1 MTAPPP
7 RQLHLHV
14 SAWPQGFAPAAW
26 RMPENSPRGFV
37 DIEHYVRIARI
48 AEEGRF
54 DAIFL
59 PDSLAVDGLDA
70 GPVAALD
77 PTLVLTAVAC
87 ATTRIGLVATASTS
101 YDEPYNIARRFAS
114 LDLLSGGRAGWSIA
128 AAPDPRA
135 ARSYRLDATAD
146 PASHYRRADECA
158 QVVKGLW
165 NSWHDDA
172 LVADPRS
179 GRFVDTGKLRP
190 LRHRGEFFSVHGLL
204 NQPRS
209 PQGHPVLMQAGAARD
224 GGALA
229 ARHAEAVLSAA
240 RSLDQALADAQGLR
254 QRARALGRDPDGLR
268 MLPGL
273 ATCIGGTEAEA
284 RRRRRELAELVPPPR
299 GRKRLAQRLGVE
311 AGEAPGEADDWEDGG
326 ERGGGAHRELVGTPE
341 QIADD
346 IERWFRAGA
355 ADGFNLMPDVL
366 PGGLQDFV
374 DGVVPILQQR
384 GLFRGDYEGSTLRE
398 HLGLKRPGT
407 AA

>member
-1 MTAPPP
+1 M
-7 RQLHLHV
+7 
-14 SAWPQGFAPAAW
+14 
-26 RMPENSPRGFV
+26 
-37 DIEHYVRIARI
+37 
-48 AEEGRF
+48 
-54 DAIFL
+54 
-59 PDSLAVDGLDA
+59 
-70 GPVAALD
+70 
-77 PTLVLTAVAC
+77 LTAVAC

-165 NSWHDDA
+165 NGWHDDA

-229 ARHAEAVLSAA
+229 ARHAEAVFSAA

>member
-14 SAWPQGFAPAAW
+14 NAWPQGFAPAAW

-165 NSWHDDA
+165 NGWHDDA

-229 ARHAEAVLSAA
+229 ARHAEAVFSAA

-284 RRRRRELAELVPPPR
+284 RRRRRELAEL
-299 GRKRLAQRLGVE
+299 
-311 AGEAPGEADDWEDGG
+311 
-326 ERGGGAHRELVGTPE
+326 
-341 QIADD
+341 
-346 IERWFRAGA
+346 
-355 ADGFNLMPDVL
+355 
-366 PGGLQDFV
+366 
-374 DGVVPILQQR
+374 
-384 GLFRGDYEGSTLRE
+384 
-398 HLGLKRPGT
+398 
-407 AA
+407 

>member
-14 SAWPQGFAPAAW
+14 NAWPQGFAPAAW

-165 NSWHDDA
+165 NGWHDDA

-229 ARHAEAVLSAA
+229 ARHAEAVFSAA

-311 AGEAPGEADDWEDGG
+311 AGEAPGEADNWEDGG